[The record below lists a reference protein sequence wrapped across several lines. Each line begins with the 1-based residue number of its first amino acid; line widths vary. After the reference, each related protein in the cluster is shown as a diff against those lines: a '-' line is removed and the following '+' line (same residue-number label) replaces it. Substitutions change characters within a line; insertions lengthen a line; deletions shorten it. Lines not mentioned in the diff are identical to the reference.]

1 MIYLCVFINLG
12 STVGPRTASRLLVS
26 AMPFV
31 CNLEKQCQCGHI
43 ADCTLAMTTVSL
55 GNYSLSEVYQ
65 IVYYQ
70 ITRNLII
77 LIIDVH

>member
-1 MIYLCVFINLG
+1 
-12 STVGPRTASRLLVS
+12 
-26 AMPFV
+26 
-31 CNLEKQCQCGHI
+31 
-43 ADCTLAMTTVSL
+43 MTTVSL

-70 ITRNLII
+70 ITRKLII